1 MLGEEA
7 VETADEQEEQE
18 EQEEQP
24 CKRQRLNKP
33 MQNEEHEKS

>member
-7 VETADEQEEQE
+7 VETADEQE